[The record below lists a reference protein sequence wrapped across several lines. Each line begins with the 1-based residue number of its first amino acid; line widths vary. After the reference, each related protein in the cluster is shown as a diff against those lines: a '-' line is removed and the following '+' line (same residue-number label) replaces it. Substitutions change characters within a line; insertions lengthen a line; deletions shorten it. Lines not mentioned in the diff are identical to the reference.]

1 MMGMYTG
8 LYFKALIK
16 EEYRGMVRLA
26 IDHSWYFAGNHYPV
40 ARNWSSVGRCES
52 IPWGALCYMPDDF
65 PDQCCDIAN
74 GVWEVSCSLKNY
86 QGEIQTFIKDV
97 LSVISEEVY
106 ECFSLYE
113 EYPTESWKDSVQ
125 TYFENRSSL

>member
-1 MMGMYTG
+1 MGMYTG

-16 EEYRGMVRLA
+16 EEYREMVDSA
-26 IDHSWYFAGNHYPV
+26 ISDHDWAAIGEKFPIAKEW
-40 ARNWSSVGRCES
+40 AKVGRCKF

-65 PDQCCDIAN
+65 PDPCRDMTN

-86 QGEIQTFIKDV
+86 EGEIQKFV
-97 LSVISEEVY
+97 EEVLKPISQEIY

-113 EYPTESWKDSVQ
+113 EYGEAGEYGESNWRKYVR
-125 TYFENRSSL
+125 TY